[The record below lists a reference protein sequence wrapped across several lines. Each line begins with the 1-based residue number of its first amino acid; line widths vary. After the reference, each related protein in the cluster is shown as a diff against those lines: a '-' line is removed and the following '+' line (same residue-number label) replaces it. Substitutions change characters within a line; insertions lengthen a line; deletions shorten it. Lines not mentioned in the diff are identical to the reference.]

1 MAAKADPASFRS
13 RVWRLPDGTLLF
25 VRFTFGQQMQ
35 HWILLLAGASL
46 ALTGLAQKYSDTA
59 WASFVLK
66 LLGGLETTQVIHHFF
81 ALCLIVLALYH
92 ALNSVYTRFVH
103 NQPWKLALGRQDLHD
118 AAQVVKYDLGVAQNR
133 PRFGRYTIGEKIVYW
148 ITLLSVAILI
158 GTGLIMLFP
167 TLTTE
172 VVSGAVIPVARAIH
186 GGQALVAV
194 IFIVIVHLYLTV
206 VRARNTSIFTG
217 QMSDSQMRRDHPLE
231 YEGVIASLPP
241 AAGETKVADRTTPVD
256 GEPQSQ
262 VRVR

>member
-1 MAAKADPASFRS
+1 MAAKAEPVSFRS

-59 WASFVLK
+59 WASFTLK
-66 LLGGLETTQVIHHFF
+66 LLGGLETTQVVHHFF
-81 ALCLIVLALYH
+81 ALCLIALAIYHVLNGL
-92 ALNSVYTRFVH
+92 YTRFVN
-103 NQPWKLALGRQDLHD
+103 NQPWKLGIGRQDLQG
-118 AAQVVKYDLGVAQNR
+118 AAQVAKYDLGVAKDR

-148 ITLLSVAILI
+148 VTFLSVAILI

-167 TLTTE
+167 TRITE

-206 VRARNTSIFTG
+206 VRTRNTSIFTG
-217 QMSDSQMRRDHPLE
+217 EMRESQMRRDHPLE
-231 YEGVIASLPP
+231 YETVVAPLPP
-241 AAGETKVADRTTPVD
+241 TSGETTEADPTKTVTGD
-256 GEPQSQ
+256 PQSQ
-262 VRVR
+262 GR